1 MTLSN
6 SKHIFILK
14 NICHPRQTLFGL
26 LLTILL
32 VGALASPVLAGDLE
46 KGEKTFIK
54 CKVCH
59 TVEKDVSKI
68 GPSLY
73 GVFGR
78 KSGSLESFPNYSDS
92 MKSADIIWDDKAI
105 REFLKAPRTYIANTK
120 MIFIGIKNDE
130 EIDNL
135 LAYLR
140 SVSGAE
146 AAAETA
152 RMPRLLLRPQ
162 VPRLLLR
169 LRVPKLLLRLRAPR
183 LLLRLRVPK
192 LLLRLRMPKPS
203 QSSFAI

>member
-78 KSGSLESFPNYSDS
+78 KAGSLESFPNYSDS

-130 EIDNL
+130 EIDDL

-146 AAAETA
+146 AATETSDAEAATEGSGAEAAAETSDA
-152 RMPRLLLRPQ
+152 EAAAETSGAEAATETSGAEAATETSDAET
-162 VPRLLLR
+162 V
-169 LRVPKLLLRLRAPR
+169 AE
-183 LLLRLRVPK
+183 
-192 LLLRLRMPKPS
+192 
-203 QSSFAI
+203 

>member
-6 SKHIFILK
+6 SKNILK
-14 NICHPRQTLFGL
+14 NIYHCRQTIFGL

-32 VGALASPVLAGDLE
+32 VGALTSPVIAGDLE

-146 AAAETA
+146 AATETSDAEAATETSDAETA
-152 RMPRLLLRPQ
+152 AKATNAET
-162 VPRLLLR
+162 V
-169 LRVPKLLLRLRAPR
+169 AE
-183 LLLRLRVPK
+183 
-192 LLLRLRMPKPS
+192 
-203 QSSFAI
+203 